1 MTRLHRCS
9 SKRKKPRKIRMV
21 RPKFPGRISKPALKL
36 NPPRRIK
43 QKGEPKSMANGKKST
58 KEIKLAIMDLRNQ
71 IPKEEK
77 EIAGVKVWVHGLTS
91 YELEEWRMLR
101 NNPEGT
107 DANLST
113 AKLLQLAL
121 RDETGAKIFTAKELA
136 IIAGLPAKDIEPL
149 SRVAL
154 RLSGYGVEAEAAIVK
169 NLLRTPGGDG
179 SSEQQESTDAPSPS
193 S

>member
-1 MTRLHRCS
+1 
-9 SKRKKPRKIRMV
+9 
-21 RPKFPGRISKPALKL
+21 
-36 NPPRRIK
+36 
-43 QKGEPKSMANGKKST
+43 
-58 KEIKLAIMDLRNQ
+58 MDLRNQ
-71 IPKEEK
+71 IPKEEQ
-77 EIAGVKVWVHGLTS
+77 EVAGIKVLVYGLTS

-101 NNPEGT
+101 NNPEGI

-121 RDETGAKIFTAKELA
+121 RDETGARIFTAKELA

-154 RLSGYGVEAEAAIVK
+154 RLSGYGVEAEAAILK
-169 NLLRTPGGDG
+169 NLLRIPGGGG
-179 SSEQQESTDAPSPS
+179 SSEQQENTSVPSQS

>member
-1 MTRLHRCS
+1 M
-9 SKRKKPRKIRMV
+9 
-21 RPKFPGRISKPALKL
+21 
-36 NPPRRIK
+36 
-43 QKGEPKSMANGKKST
+43 ST
-58 KEIKLAIMDLRNQ
+58 EKVSAKEIKRAIMDLRNQ
-71 IPKEEK
+71 IPKEEH
-77 EIAGVKVWVHGLTS
+77 EVAGIKVWVHGLTS
-91 YELEEWRMLR
+91 YELEEWRILR

-121 RDETGAKIFTAKELA
+121 RDEIGAKIFTAKELT

-154 RLSGYGVEAEAAIVK
+154 RLSGYGVEAEAAILK

-179 SSEQQESTDAPSPS
+179 SSEQPESTNVPSPS

>member
-1 MTRLHRCS
+1 MTEEKLS
-9 SKRKKPRKIRMV
+9 AKQIKR
-21 RPKFPGRISKPALKL
+21 
-36 NPPRRIK
+36 
-43 QKGEPKSMANGKKST
+43 
-58 KEIKLAIMDLRNQ
+58 AIMDLRNQ
-71 IPKEEK
+71 IPKEEQ
-77 EIAGVKVWVHGLTS
+77 EVAGVKVWVHGLTS
-91 YELEEWRMLR
+91 YQLEEWRMLR
-101 NNPEGT
+101 NNPEGI

-154 RLSGYGVEAEAAIVK
+154 RLSGYGVEAEAAILK
-169 NLLRTPGGDG
+169 NLPRTPGGDG
-179 SSEQQESTDAPSPS
+179 SSEQPESTNVPSQS

>member
-1 MTRLHRCS
+1 
-9 SKRKKPRKIRMV
+9 
-21 RPKFPGRISKPALKL
+21 
-36 NPPRRIK
+36 
-43 QKGEPKSMANGKKST
+43 MANGKKSI

-71 IPKEEK
+71 IPKEEQ
-77 EIAGVKVWVHGLTS
+77 EVAGVKVWVHGLTS

-101 NNPEGT
+101 NNPEGI

-121 RDETGAKIFTAKELA
+121 RDETGARIFTVKELA

-154 RLSGYGVEAEAAIVK
+154 RLSGYGVEAEAAILK

-179 SSEQQESTDAPSPS
+179 LSEQPESTNVPSPS